1 MNRTQRIEETLAGA
15 LPLQHLE
22 VTNESSGHHV
32 PAGSETHFKVVLV
45 SASFEGISRIARH
58 RQINGLLAPEFAA
71 GLHALAVHAYTTG
84 EWQARHG
91 SAPLSPPCAGGSHR
105 HSAAAPVGTGAA

>member
-1 MNRTQRIEETLAGA
+1 MNRTRRIEETLAGA
-15 LPLQHLE
+15 LPLEHLE

-45 SASFEGISRIARH
+45 SPSFDGTTRITRH
-58 RQINGLLAPEFAA
+58 RQINALLAAEFAD
-71 GLHALAVHAYTTG
+71 GLHALAVHAYTAA

-91 SAPLSPPCAGGSHR
+91 SAPFSPPCAGGSR
-105 HSAAAPVGTGAA
+105 VDTSREAR